1 MKNTDLNLNLPLNFK
16 QVIDLV
22 KQLPYREKIELTEV
36 LERET
41 KRLIE
46 SEKVLTYLASEKVL
60 AKDWQLPEE
69 NEAWKDL

>member
-1 MKNTDLNLNLPLNFK
+1 MKNTDLNLNLPLNFN
-16 QVIDLV
+16 QLVDLV

-41 KRLIE
+41 KRLAE
-46 SEKVLTYLASEKVL
+46 SEKILTHKASEKVL
-60 AKDWQLPEE
+60 AKDWLLHEE

>member
-1 MKNTDLNLNLPLNFK
+1 MKNTDLNLNLPLNFN
-16 QVIDLV
+16 QLVDLV

-46 SEKVLTYLASEKVL
+46 SEKVLTHLASEKVL

-69 NEAWKDL
+69 NEALKDL

>member
-1 MKNTDLNLNLPLNFK
+1 MKNTDLNLNLPLNFNHL
-16 QVIDLV
+16 VDLV

-46 SEKVLTYLASEKVL
+46 SEKVLTHLASEKVL